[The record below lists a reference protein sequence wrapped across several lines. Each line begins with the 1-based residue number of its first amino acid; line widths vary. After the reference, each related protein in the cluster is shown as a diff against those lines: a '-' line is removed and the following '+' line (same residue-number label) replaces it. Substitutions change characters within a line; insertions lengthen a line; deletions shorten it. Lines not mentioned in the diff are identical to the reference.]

1 MNAIDTRRIVLVA
14 LSVAALGLAAVISA
28 PAGRARSGD
37 GGTTDVYLTGQL
49 LVASPRIKDPRF
61 QKTLIYMIGHDAQG
75 AFGLIVNRATG
86 KGSLKKFLKGFGI
99 EGGDASGDLVLHY
112 GGPVETG
119 LGFVLHTAE
128 FENPHSRK
136 VSGPFAWSSGPA
148 AIEAVSQ
155 GRGPKRY
162 LLTLGYSGW
171 APRQLEGEIERG
183 DWLIAP
189 ADETLVFE
197 LKGDEAW
204 EKARA
209 RAGVRL

>member
-1 MNAIDTRRIVLVA
+1 MNLVRARRIVLVA
-14 LSVAALGLAAVISA
+14 LIFASLSVAAATLA
-28 PAGRARSGD
+28 RED
-37 GGTTDVYLTGQL
+37 KGGAADVYLAGQL

-61 QKTLIYMIGHDAQG
+61 QKTVVYMITHDAQG

-86 KGSLKKFLKGFGI
+86 KASLKKFLKGFGI
-99 EGGDASGDLVLHY
+99 DGGDAVGDLVLHY

-148 AIEAVSQ
+148 AIEAASQ

>member
-1 MNAIDTRRIVLVA
+1 MNAIYTRRIVLVA
-14 LSVAALGLAAVISA
+14 LGVAGLGLAAVISA
-28 PAGRARSGD
+28 PAGRARSD
-37 GGTTDVYLTGQL
+37 GGAATDVYLTGQL
-49 LVASPRIKDPRF
+49 LVAAPRIKDPRF
-61 QKTLIYMIGHDAQG
+61 QKTVIYMITHDAQG
-75 AFGLIVNRATG
+75 AFGLIVNRTTG
-86 KGSLKKFLKGFGI
+86 KASLKKFLKGFGI
-99 EGGDASGDLVLHY
+99 EGGDAGGDLVLHY

-119 LGFVLHTAE
+119 LGFVLHSAE
-128 FENPHSRK
+128 YENPHSRK

-148 AIEAVSQ
+148 AIEAASQ

-171 APRQLEGEIERG
+171 GPRQLEGEIERG

>member
-1 MNAIDTRRIVLVA
+1 MNVVRFLRLVLAV
-14 LSVAALGLAAVISA
+14 LGLAASSLAAAV
-28 PAGRARSGD
+28 PANVGLARTDD
-37 GGTTDVYLTGQL
+37 GGTANVYLAGQL
-49 LVASPRIKDPRF
+49 LVASPRILDPRF
-61 QKTLIYMIGHDAQG
+61 QKTVVYMIAHDAGG

-86 KGSLKKFLKGFGI
+86 RASLKKFLKGFGI
-99 EGGDASGDLVLHY
+99 EGGDASGDLVVHY

-128 FENPHSRK
+128 YENPHSK
-136 VSGPFAWSSGPA
+136 KISGPFAWSSAPA
-148 AIEAVSQ
+148 ALEAVSQ

-162 LLTLGYSGW
+162 LFTLGYSGW
-171 APRQLEGEIERG
+171 GPRQLEGEIERG

-197 LKGDEAW
+197 LEGDEAW
-204 EKARA
+204 EKARE